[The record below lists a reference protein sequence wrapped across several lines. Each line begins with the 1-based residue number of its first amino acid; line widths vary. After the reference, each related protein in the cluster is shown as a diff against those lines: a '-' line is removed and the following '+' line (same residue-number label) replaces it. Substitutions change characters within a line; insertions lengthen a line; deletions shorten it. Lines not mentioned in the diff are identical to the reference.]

1 MIFIDIKSHKNS
13 LLENTEYRSIFYYMH
28 KRSKKKFDKFKI
40 RKIERERERERERGK
55 QTRDGGLCMLSSRK
69 IQNIRAYFIICIKVI
84 KTTS

>member
-28 KRSKKKFDKFKI
+28 KRSKNKFDKFKI
-40 RKIERERERERERGK
+40 RKIERERGK

>member
-28 KRSKKKFDKFKI
+28 KRSKNKFDKFKI
-40 RKIERERERERERGK
+40 RKIERERERGK